1 MVLTNSNIIANILLM
16 NEDKSSEQPL
26 QPYLSTGEA
35 ASILGV
41 THEAVWQNVQKGNIP
56 AIKVGRNWIIP
67 RDKLMEFAKT
77 YVKGPGRRRS
87 DK

>member
-1 MVLTNSNIIANILLM
+1 MK
-16 NEDKSSEQPL
+16 EDKSSEQPP

-35 ASILGV
+35 ASVLGV